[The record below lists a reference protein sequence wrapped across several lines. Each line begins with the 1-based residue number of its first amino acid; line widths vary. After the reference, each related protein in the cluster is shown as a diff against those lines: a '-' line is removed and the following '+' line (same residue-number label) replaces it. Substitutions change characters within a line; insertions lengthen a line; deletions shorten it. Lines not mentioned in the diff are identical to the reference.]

1 MLLVPKNY
9 LYPIIDFENGQLV
22 ILEPTIS
29 NPLSGLP
36 PYSYQWYDSYGQI
49 IGAND
54 SLFEPSLPGEYSVVV
69 TDDSDCI
76 GESSIFIIEVLEMSN
91 WASKEVNIYPNPYN
105 DFLNVSLDYKD
116 KILWEISDVRGR
128 VVKSGFDSNIWQ
140 INTSQL
146 LNGIYFLRLKKNENE
161 LIYKIVKQ

>member
-1 MLLVPKNY
+1 
-9 LYPIIDFENGQLV
+9 
-22 ILEPTIS
+22 
-29 NPLSGLP
+29 
-36 PYSYQWYDSYGQI
+36 
-49 IGAND
+49 
-54 SLFEPSLPGEYSVVV
+54 
-69 TDDSDCI
+69 
-76 GESSIFIIEVLEMSN
+76 MSN
-91 WASKEVNIYPNPYN
+91 WAFKEVNIYPNPYN
-105 DFLNVSLDYKD
+105 DFLNVSLDSKD